1 MTQNAGGVDHTASR
15 RRLRAVHLPF
25 PGLRRHFEIVRVG
38 QDLPSLGY
46 AYALCGQKG
55 EAQRVLEQMRQNPIT
70 TSFDVAIVNVGLG
83 RMAEALDG
91 LEQAY
96 RERIPWLMFI
106 RVDGRLARL
115 RGDPRFEALATA
127 MNIPRR

>member
-1 MTQNAGGVDHTASR
+1 M
-15 RRLRAVHLPF
+15 
-25 PGLRRHFEIVRVG
+25 
-38 QDLPSLGY
+38 
-46 AYALCGQKG
+46 
-55 EAQRVLEQMRQNPIT
+55 LEQMRQNPIT

-127 MNIPRR
+127 MNIPSR

>member
-1 MTQNAGGVDHTASR
+1 MS
-15 RRLRAVHLPF
+15 
-25 PGLRRHFEIVRVG
+25 
-38 QDLPSLGY
+38 
-46 AYALCGQKG
+46 
-55 EAQRVLEQMRQNPIT
+55 
-70 TSFDVAIVNVGLG
+70 
-83 RMAEALDG
+83 EALDG

-115 RGDPRFEALATA
+115 GGDPRFEALATA